1 VTGRQ
6 ILGAVGG
13 VLLVAWLTAPAGA
26 AETTTPSWIL
36 LVPPAD
42 YTVETHRYTRR
53 PDAPLAVWYRNGEY
67 PSERDCQA
75 GRQAKW
81 GEAKRMSETT
91 ADPDKYLKEQALA
104 FQHGRCVSQ
113 EELSKHP

>member
-1 VTGRQ
+1 MIDRP
-6 ILGAVGG
+6 ILGVVGG
-13 VLLVAWLTAPAGA
+13 VLLAARLAVPASA
-26 AETTTPSWIL
+26 AETATPSWIL

-42 YTVETHRYTRR
+42 YSAEAHRYTRR
-53 PDAPLAVWYRNGEY
+53 PDAPLPAWYRNGEY

-91 ADPDKYLKEQALA
+91 SDPDKYLKEQALA